1 MEDDQEVLPPTLAH
15 LLWTWASKSG
25 GRLDLTSGPGTEPDG
40 NV

>member
-1 MEDDQEVLPPTLAH
+1 MEHDQEVLPPALAH
-15 LLWTWASKSG
+15 LLWTRPSKSV